1 MKLQKFYGGVLPQSI
16 KECQLDNAKILS
28 RLNKLDCPELLVE
41 SGSAVNEFDFLA
53 QFMQSIN
60 PEPVDVIE
68 IGTFLGIGTT
78 LLASYSRTVF
88 TFDIMYRNSHPIW
101 DVFGVVNRI
110 NCYTGNQ
117 EFIDKVIRDLQHF
130 EQFKFN
136 LAVIDGE
143 HKRKNVEH
151 DFELVNFCGRVLF
164 HDVNIPEIREF
175 VIEEIGGKILNEDT
189 DEPAKFGYW
198 EAK

>member
-1 MKLQKFYGGVLPQSI
+1 MKFQKFYGGVLPQPI
-16 KECQLDNAKILS
+16 RECQLNNVKILD
-28 RLNKLDCPELLVE
+28 KLSKSNCPELLVE
-41 SGSAVNEFDFLA
+41 SGSAVNEFDFLS

-60 PEPVDVIE
+60 PEPIDIIE
-68 IGTFLGIGTT
+68 IGTFLGVGTA

-101 DVFGVVNRI
+101 NIFGVADRI
-110 NCYTGNQ
+110 NCYTGKQ
-117 EFIDKVIRDLQHF
+117 EFIDRVIQDLQNL

-151 DFELVNFCGRVLF
+151 DFELTKFCGRVLF
-164 HDVNIPEIREF
+164 HDVNIPEIRKF
-175 VIEEIGGKILNEDT
+175 VIDEIGGKILNKDT
-189 DEPAKFGYW
+189 DEDAKFGYW
-198 EAK
+198 EVT